1 MLVWSLELNKYFM
14 IKDIEKLAVEIGG
27 LLAESSLDQ
36 KIKDVILE
44 NLDILPED
52 LVFKLRDALKTE
64 QDELDSVA
72 FDIELF
78 VKEQNER
85 WAKLEEKQQQTV
97 SAMGD
102 ELFEK
107 LKDNPVLPVDA
118 PKDATSVS
126 E

>member
-1 MLVWSLELNKYFM
+1 M